1 MNFLNPSESVERPC
15 KELLS
20 YPLQCFQEM
29 FFATPAVVGTFFVG
43 IGGFAIAVVIWG
55 AIFALALFSIFFVLK
70 HLFRAANYFF
80 KNTRV
85 GQKIASIIPVGKYLQ
100 KFCCKAQEVQPKKL
114 INTQAIGD
122 YGANIVSKVHVDSKW
137 FKNALK
143 HVPFTKSNES
153 DNNNH
158 SSSVRSPS
166 KTPQKSTSRIS
177 ALTPKIL
184 SPKSHKQ

>member
-1 MNFLNPSESVERPC
+1 MNFLSHKEVVEKPC
-15 KELLS
+15 KDVLS

-43 IGGFAIAVVIWG
+43 IGGFVIAVIIWS
-55 AIFALALFSIFFVLK
+55 AIFALALFAILFLLK
-70 HLFRAANYFF
+70 HLYKATKYFF
-80 KNTRV
+80 TNTKV
-85 GQKIASIIPVGKYLQ
+85 GQKIASVIPLQKYLHG
-100 KFCCKAQEVQPKKL
+100 FFCKAQEVQPKKL

-143 HVPFTKSNES
+143 HVPFGKSS
-153 DNNNH
+153 DLDH
-158 SSSVRSPS
+158 STSNKSPS
-166 KTPQKSTSRIS
+166 KTPQRSTSRIS